1 MGYLKRVGLQILHQ
15 WIKLVQHNK
24 IVIILLCI
32 AIAAISLNYTKNNLG
47 MNTDTK
53 DMLSP
58 ELPWRKLDLEYEQYF
73 PQYPDNILIVVEAET
88 PDQAIDAADMLYQQL
103 LSETELFKS
112 IYYPSALSIFKDS
125 ALLYLES
132 DELQDLADNLA
143 IIQPF
148 LSRLTDDQSIRGL
161 FSMLSEAIEA
171 LEDGEE
177 IELEPLLLQIN
188 QALMAAANQE
198 THRVSWQ
205 SLMSGEDNNKP
216 INRQFILLQP
226 VLDYS
231 SLLPGKP
238 AIDRINEIGQELGI
252 EQNVGANIRLTGSA
266 VLSYEEMISVTRG
279 TEIAMILAL
288 CMVTAIMLFGLGSLR
303 LMIATLST
311 LIFGLILTAAFA
323 TFAIGKL
330 NLISVAFAVLYIG
343 LGVDFAIHYCL
354 RYRELL
360 IDGLDNKEAL
370 QESSINIGSSLFL
383 CAITT
388 AIGFFAFIP
397 TDYDGVAELGLI
409 SGIGMFI
416 SLIVTL
422 TLLPALLGLMP
433 LRVKSRKVKR
443 SATINKLLLLP
454 LTKARTIKILS
465 VLVVV
470 LLLGLL
476 SGVRF
481 DYNTLN
487 LQDPDNE
494 SVQTYQDLLA
504 DSNTSPWTGII
515 LAKGKQEALQLYDKF
530 TALPLVKKVIWI
542 DDFIP
547 PEQDE
552 KLIIIDDMS
561 LLLGDIPDESSTSAI
576 TNEQRLDSIL
586 DFKRKL
592 EGSKLVLED
601 DIFAELLSE
610 LSSYIAILS
619 AENEETQVNKLQA
632 LEESL
637 LASLPGRL
645 DTLRSSLNADYIT
658 YDSLPRALVQRW
670 HSGADHYLLE
680 IYPREN
686 ISDNDLMRRFVEEL
700 QSADPRVIG
709 SPIVNL
715 EASDAVIKA
724 FRQAFVYAFIV
735 ITIFLLILLSRKQ
748 DAVYVLAPLLMAA
761 VCTGGIS
768 VLFDLPLNF
777 ANVIALPLLLGIG
790 VDSGI
795 HILHRFRT
803 ALPDDH
809 NLLATSSARAVVVS
823 TLTTIG
829 SIGNLAFSPHLGTAS
844 MGKMLTIGIA
854 ATLVCML
861 IVLPSLLYGKSIPQ
875 EP

>member
-1 MGYLKRVGLQILHQ
+1 MENIKQIGFKILQQ
-15 WIKLVQHNK
+15 WINLVQANK
-24 IVIILLCI
+24 VIIVFLSIALAAVCI
-32 AIAAISLNYTKNNLG
+32 NYTKNNLG

-58 ELPWRKLDLEYEQYF
+58 ELPWRKLDLEYEQHF
-73 PQYPDNILIVVEAET
+73 PQYTDNILIVVEAHT
-88 PDQAIDAADMLYQQL
+88 PDQAMDAADLIYQKL
-103 LSETELFKS
+103 LQETTLFKS

-125 ALLYLES
+125 ALLYLDI
-132 DELQDLADNLA
+132 DELQDLTDNLA
-143 IIQPF
+143 SIQPF
-148 LSRLTDDQSIRGL
+148 LSRLTDDQSMRGL
-161 FSMLSEAIEA
+161 LSMLSEAIDA
-171 LEDGEE
+171 LEDGED
-177 IELEPLLLQIN
+177 IELEPLLEEIN
-188 QALMAAANQE
+188 QALTAASAEQ
-198 THRVSWQ
+198 TYRVSWQ
-205 SLMSGEDNNKP
+205 SLMSGENESKQ
-216 INRQFILLQP
+216 IHRQFILLQP
-226 VLDYS
+226 LLDYS
-231 SLLPGKP
+231 SLLPAKP
-238 AIDRINEIGQELGI
+238 AISRIQAITDELAIEDKIGAD
-252 EQNVGANIRLTGSA
+252 VRLTGSA
-266 VLSYEEMISVTRG
+266 VLSYEEMLSVTKG

-303 LMIATLST
+303 LMVATLAT

-360 IDGLDNKEAL
+360 FEGIDSNEAL
-370 QESSINIGSSLFL
+370 QKSSLNIGSSLFL

-433 LRVKSRKVKR
+433 LRIQARQQKR
-443 SATINKLLLLP
+443 SLAFHKLLFLP
-454 LTKARTIKILS
+454 LQYAKSVKIFSL
-465 VLVVV
+465 LLAI
-470 LLLGLL
+470 LLLGLI

-487 LQDPDNE
+487 LQDPGNE

-515 LAKGKQEALQLYDKF
+515 LATGKQEALSLYNKF
-530 TALPLVKKVIWI
+530 SQLPLVEKVVWL

-547 PEQDE
+547 DQQDE
-552 KLIIIDDMS
+552 KLLLVDDMS
-561 LLLGDIPDESSTSAI
+561 LLLGDIPDGSNTPAI
-576 TNEQRLDSIL
+576 DTAQRLDSL
-586 DFKRKL
+586 QQFQQKLKDSSLVLKRNEFSQL
-592 EGSKLVLED
+592 LSKLTRYVDLV
-601 DIFAELLSE
+601 SE
-610 LSSYIAILS
+610 QTDEQK
-619 AENEETQVNKLQA
+619 ENSLMN

-645 DTLRSSLNADYIT
+645 DTLRASLNADYISKET
-658 YDSLPRALVQRW
+658 LPRQLVQRW
-670 HSGADHYLLE
+670 HSDADHYLLE
-680 IYPREN
+680 IYPYEN
-686 ISDNDLMRRFVEEL
+686 VNDNDSMRRFVEQL
-700 QSADPRVIG
+700 QAADSRVIG

-724 FRQAFVYAFIV
+724 FKQAFLYAFIM
-735 ITIFLLILLSRKQ
+735 ITVFLLILLSRKR
-748 DAVYVLAPLLMAA
+748 DAIYILAPLLMAA
-761 VCTGGIS
+761 ICTGGIS
-768 VLFDLPLNF
+768 VMFDLPLNF

-803 ALPDDH
+803 ALPADQ

-823 TLTTIG
+823 TLTTVG

-844 MGKMLTIGIA
+844 MGKVLTIGIT

-861 IVLPSLLYGKSIPQ
+861 IVLPSLLHGKSLPQ
-875 EP
+875 EA